1 MGARLRFMSAN
12 LWSGA
17 ADADALAEIVQRLE
31 VDVVSLQEVAPHQ
44 AEALNEVLPYGTL
57 GHAGDGSEVRIGMRR
72 PGRLQIVP
80 MPWRAA
86 HSAVLDPSEWPE
98 LQSPMHVVA
107 MHLMAPHLLVPKLSL
122 WQRPRQLRALEA
134 HLAAEPCAQ
143 RVLLGDFNSTP
154 SWPAYWRI
162 NAQFTDAAV
171 AVADAAG
178 TRPLRTWG
186 PWSGAPRLLRI
197 DHAFVS
203 GLEVD
208 MFRVLE
214 VPGSDHSAIVLDV
227 APSGAKPA
235 TEPAE

>member
-1 MGARLRFMSAN
+1 MSAN

-17 ADADALAEIVQRLE
+17 ADPEAFAEIVRRLE
-31 VDVVSLQEVAPHQ
+31 VDVVSLQEVAPRQ
-44 AEALNEVLPYGTL
+44 AHVLNEVMPYGTL
-57 GHAGDGSEVRIGMRR
+57 GPVGDGFGVRIGMRR
-72 PGRLQIVP
+72 PARVAIVP

-98 LQSPMHVVA
+98 LQAPMHVVA
-107 MHLMAPHLLVPKLSL
+107 MHLMAPHLLVPKLSF

-162 NAQFTDAAV
+162 NSQFTDAAV
-171 AVADAAG
+171 AVAEAAG

-197 DHAFVS
+197 DHAFVA
-203 GLEVD
+203 GIEVD
-208 MFRVLE
+208 TFRVLE
-214 VPGSDHSAIVLDV
+214 VPGSDHSAIVMDV
-227 APSGAKPA
+227 TVGDAGAPA
-235 TEPAE
+235 EPAE